1 MSFLKSRSARYS
13 LILVAVLGLA
23 VGIKHFVL
31 PSGAKPRYLT
41 AVAKQGDIEQ
51 TVLAS
56 GTLAPIELVSVGA
69 QVSGQVKS
77 LNVQLGDRL
86 AKGRLIATIDP
97 VPQENTLRT
106 AEATLAQDRAQLVA
120 QQVALRQDQLTLKR
134 QAEMLA
140 AQGISQADYDTAQA
154 AVDTARANIDA
165 LQAQITQAAIAVD
178 TAKVNLGYTKIS
190 SPIDGDVIAV
200 LVKAGQTV
208 NSVYSTP
215 TIVKVANLD
224 TMTVKAQISEADVI
238 KVEPGQKVYF
248 TILGDSVHR
257 YYASLRAIE
266 PTTETFASDTGTGTG
281 TGTSAT
287 SGNSSNPAVYYNA
300 LFEVANPDH
309 RLRTS
314 MTVQVY
320 VVLAETKQAVM
331 VPSEAL
337 GPDEQAPAESTN
349 TTAAE
354 DQDAAAINNT
364 WATLQVVD
372 PSGQAKKRR
381 VRVGINNDV
390 NAQIVEG
397 IAVGERVV
405 IGSAPDAAAAGAGQA
420 AGK

>member
-1 MSFLKSRSARYS
+1 MSLLKSRTARYS
-13 LILVAVLGLA
+13 LILVAALGLA
-23 VGIKHFVL
+23 VGVKHFAF
-31 PSGAKPRYLT
+31 PSNAKPRYLT
-41 AVAKQGDIEQ
+41 ATAKQGDIEQ

-56 GTLAPIELVSVGA
+56 GTLAPVGLVSVGA

-77 LNVQLGDRL
+77 LDVHLGDRL

-97 VPQENTLRT
+97 VPAENTLRN
-106 AEATLAQDRAQLVA
+106 AEAALAQDRAQLVA
-120 QQVALRQDQLTLKR
+120 EEVALRQDELTLKR
-134 QAEMLA
+134 QAEMLSS
-140 AQGISQADYDTAQA
+140 QGISQADYDAAQA
-154 AVDTARANIDA
+154 ATDTARANIDA

-200 LVKAGQTV
+200 LVKEGQTV

-215 TIVKVANLD
+215 TIVKIANLD

-248 TILGDSVHR
+248 TILGDAVHR

-266 PTTETFASDTGTGTG
+266 PTTELFANDTGAP
-281 TGTSAT
+281 S
-287 SGNSSNPAVYYNA
+287 SSNSSNSSNPAVYYNA
-300 LFEVANPDH
+300 LFEIANPDH
-309 RLRTS
+309 KLRTS

-320 VVLAETKQAVM
+320 VVLAEARQVVI
-331 VPSEAL
+331 VPANAL
-337 GPDEQAPAESTN
+337 GPDGEAPAGS
-349 TTAAE
+349 AE
-354 DQDAAAINNT
+354 AAAAQDRDISISDA

-372 PSGQAKKRR
+372 ALGQAKKRR
-381 VRVGINNDV
+381 VRVGINNEV

-405 IGSAPDAAAAGAGQA
+405 IGSASDAPAAGAAQA